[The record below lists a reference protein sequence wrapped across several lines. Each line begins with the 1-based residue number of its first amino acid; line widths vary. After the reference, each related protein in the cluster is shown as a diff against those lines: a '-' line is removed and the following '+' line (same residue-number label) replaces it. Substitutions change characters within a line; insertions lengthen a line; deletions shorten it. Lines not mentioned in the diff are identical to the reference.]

1 MSSHSSI
8 CARRL
13 QEVSTVDIDSVDS
26 GGVKRPVHY
35 AQSVHMTSSGKPPAA
50 AAASVAR
57 GSPATAALRQFVAQ
71 AHQDLNEVVPGSLLA
86 CLHKNLLV

>member
-13 QEVSTVDIDSVDS
+13 QEVSTVDIDSVES
-26 GGVKRPVHY
+26 GGDERPVHY
-35 AQSVHMTSSGKPPAA
+35 AQTVHMTSSGKPPAA
-50 AAASVAR
+50 TASVAR

-71 AHQDLNEVVPGSLLA
+71 AHQDLNEVVPGSLHALE
-86 CLHKNLLV
+86 